1 MKNLNKI
8 LFGLLGLAILTISC
22 EDNDL
27 SDPLPSIPIVQF
39 ESSEGIIKESEGE
52 KIISLNF
59 NKTFD
64 YDATIRISVDTSKVK
79 YFTSTPAPRQG
90 VITIFAKKNDSKAI
104 LKLKPVDNSIVNQHR
119 VINFNFSILHNEF
132 VLGEKRS
139 YTLTIEDDDTT
150 SEIKDSYVN
159 FIPAYATLRETE
171 PNGQE
176 LQLHV
181 SESATANGSLTIQ
194 SNSERAVYG
203 THYVTEP
210 AFQNNL
216 LTLNAS
222 AGNSVLKFKIKP
234 LNDFVIAGNLSILF
248 TVKETSG
255 NLKPGSILMDSVQ
268 ITDDE
273 LSGLPKG
280 YETSGG
286 GWGMKKTYEYNSK
299 GNIARVLW
307 ENYTPNVSTGIHTY
321 YYNDVDQLIRVNT
334 DPGHDIKYRWENG
347 KITKQEKVR
356 DGVVRSYSEYGYD
369 DHGNVGSYR
378 TFYLQP
384 DGTFSLSDVTL
395 LLYYPDV
402 NLYKKIVYY
411 PTPNSD
417 EELVE
422 ISETTFD
429 SYLDADNP
437 FPMVEVL
444 PNMKTQKK
452 LPSTY
457 RHKANGH
464 DLLYNLSYEFRPDGK
479 VGKRTAIR
487 GTITD
492 IAVYHY
498 Y

>member
-27 SDPLPSIPIVQF
+27 SDPLQSIPIVQF

-52 KIISLNF
+52 KIITLNF
-59 NKTFD
+59 SKTFD

-79 YFTSTPAPRQG
+79 YFTSTPATRQG
-90 VITIFAKKNDSKAI
+90 VITIFVKKNDNKAI
-104 LKLKPVDNSIVNQHR
+104 LKLKPVDNSIDNPHR

-132 VLGEKRS
+132 VLGENRS

-159 FIPAYATLRETE
+159 FIPAYANLRESEST
-171 PNGQE
+171 GQE

-181 SESATANGSLTIQ
+181 SEYETANGSLTIQ
-194 SNSERAVYG
+194 ANSERAIYG

>member
-1 MKNLNKI
+1 
-8 LFGLLGLAILTISC
+8 
-22 EDNDL
+22 
-27 SDPLPSIPIVQF
+27 
-39 ESSEGIIKESEGE
+39 
-52 KIISLNF
+52 
-59 NKTFD
+59 
-64 YDATIRISVDTSKVK
+64 
-79 YFTSTPAPRQG
+79 
-90 VITIFAKKNDSKAI
+90 
-104 LKLKPVDNSIVNQHR
+104 
-119 VINFNFSILHNEF
+119 
-132 VLGEKRS
+132 
-139 YTLTIEDDDTT
+139 
-150 SEIKDSYVN
+150 
-159 FIPAYATLRETE
+159 
-171 PNGQE
+171 
-176 LQLHV
+176 
-181 SESATANGSLTIQ
+181 
-194 SNSERAVYG
+194 
-203 THYVTEP
+203 
-210 AFQNNL
+210 
-216 LTLNAS
+216 
-222 AGNSVLKFKIKP
+222 
-234 LNDFVIAGNLSILF
+234 
-248 TVKETSG
+248 
-255 NLKPGSILMDSVQ
+255 MDSVQ